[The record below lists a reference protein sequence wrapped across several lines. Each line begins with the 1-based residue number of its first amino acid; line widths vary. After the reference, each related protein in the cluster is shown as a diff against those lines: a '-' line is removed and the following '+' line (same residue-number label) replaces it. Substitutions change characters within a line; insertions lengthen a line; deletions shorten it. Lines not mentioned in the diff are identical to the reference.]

1 MALIWFFFSLLALL
15 LNMFML
21 EFNGWMLNSNN
32 YKVKSVDLA
41 KKKYS
46 TVCLLINESNG
57 PNGRKLSNSLVPI
70 AS

>member
-46 TVCLLINESNG
+46 MSVDQRI
-57 PNGRKLSNSLVPI
+57 
-70 AS
+70 